1 MKRRD
6 LLIAATAVATGLSW
20 ADDGA
25 ALVRELQSRLTQPA
39 WLHGEFEQVKEVP
52 GFKKPLVSR
61 GDFVVARSKGVLWR
75 TRQPFASELRLTRD
89 QVRASQSGVTS
100 FQLDASREP
109 ALRTINAL
117 MFALLNG
124 EMAGLAELF
133 TLQAQLQP
141 KTWQLSLT
149 PRQPALQQFLQR
161 IELEGD
167 AFVRRLVILE
177 TSGDRSTIAFSNL
190 RADAAPGAGEAGLFE

>member
-6 LLIAATAVATGLSW
+6 LLAAAVAFSTWPAW
-20 ADDGA
+20 AEDSA

-39 WLHGEFEQVKEVP
+39 WLHGEFEQGKQVP

-61 GDFVVARSKGVLWR
+61 GDFVVARGKGVVWR
-75 TRQPFASELRLTRD
+75 TKQPFASELRLTRD
-89 QVRASQSGVTS
+89 QVRASQNGVTS

-109 ALRTINAL
+109 ALRTINTL

-124 EMAGLAELF
+124 DMASLAELF

-141 KTWQLSLT
+141 RTWQLALT

-161 IELEGD
+161 VELEGD

-190 RADAAPGAGEAGLFE
+190 RADAAPGAGDAGLFE

>member
-6 LLIAATAVATGLSW
+6 LLIAAATVTAGPAW
-20 ADDGA
+20 AEDSA

-39 WLHGEFEQVKEVP
+39 WLHGEFELHKEVP

-61 GDFVVARSKGVLWR
+61 GEFVVARGKGVLWR
-75 TRQPFASELRLTRD
+75 TKQPFASELRLTRD
-89 QVRASQSGVTS
+89 QVRASQNGVTS

-109 ALRTINAL
+109 ALRTINTL
-117 MFALLNG
+117 MFALFNG
-124 EMAGLAELF
+124 DMASLAELF

-141 KTWQLSLT
+141 RTWQLTLT

-167 AFVRRLVILE
+167 AFVRRIVIAE
-177 TSGDRSTIAFSNL
+177 TSGDRSSIAFSNL